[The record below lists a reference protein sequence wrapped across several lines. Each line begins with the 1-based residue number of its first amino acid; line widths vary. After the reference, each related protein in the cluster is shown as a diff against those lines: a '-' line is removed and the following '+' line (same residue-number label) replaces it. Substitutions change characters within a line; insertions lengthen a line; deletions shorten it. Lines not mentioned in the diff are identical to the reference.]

1 MNRNIFLKL
10 RVTPDEAELFNQR
23 AQTLGV
29 SVSQLIRDTAL
40 NGPVSVT
47 VDKSQ
52 AGFEFRRTGALL
64 KHLYPAR
71 DQRWTVDDKKQW
83 WALVQNLRDRADKLE
98 SMAFGGSHIAVPPS
112 KTSTCAL
119 RYTLTA
125 IWRSLNRIGEKM
137 MTANN
142 FRSALQ
148 IAPPK
153 LAVTSPVRDRG
164 RPRKTDVVTAAVKA

>member
-47 VDKSQ
+47 IDKSQ

-64 KHLYPAR
+64 KHL
-71 DQRWTVDDKKQW
+71 
-83 WALVQNLRDRADKLE
+83 
-98 SMAFGGSHIAVPPS
+98 
-112 KTSTCAL
+112 
-119 RYTLTA
+119 
-125 IWRSLNRIGEKM
+125 
-137 MTANN
+137 
-142 FRSALQ
+142 
-148 IAPPK
+148 
-153 LAVTSPVRDRG
+153 
-164 RPRKTDVVTAAVKA
+164 